1 MVHGAFQSGHKASGW
16 EVNSYLKAAYGVF
29 KDSPARRA
37 DFIATTGCST
47 FPLKFCQVRW
57 CENVDV
63 ADRALE
69 LLPNIVKYVT
79 QMKKKLPH
87 TVTCEN
93 LKKMCDDKLAAV
105 KISFFASVA
114 GVCEPFLRMF
124 QGSEP
129 LCPYLYDDLENL
141 MRQLMKRFIKKS
153 VMEAADSVAKLMA
166 VDVTSKDNWC
176 LYKEVDVGVR
186 AIKLLSTTSVSELER
201 MDFRKQCT
209 LFLSATV
216 AKLIERSLLK
226 YPLVRAMSSL
236 VPRTVVKNR
245 KLAER
250 RMKQLVQILYE
261 ANHITATAESQFTT
275 LTATVASTLKE
286 DFERFDR
293 KMERLD
299 HFYYRVIG
307 GNGEYNELFNVIRL
321 VLTISHGNAS
331 VESGFS
337 INSDL

>member
-1 MVHGAFQSGHKASGW
+1 
-16 EVNSYLKAAYGVF
+16 
-29 KDSPARRA
+29 
-37 DFIATTGCST
+37 
-47 FPLKFCQVRW
+47 
-57 CENVDV
+57 
-63 ADRALE
+63 
-69 LLPNIVKYVT
+69 
-79 QMKKKLPH
+79 
-87 TVTCEN
+87 
-93 LKKMCDDKLAAV
+93 MCDDKLDKLAAV

-261 ANHITATAESQFTT
+261 ANHITATGAETAESQFTT

-307 GNGEYNELFNVIRL
+307 GNGEYN
-321 VLTISHGNAS
+321 
-331 VESGFS
+331 
-337 INSDL
+337 